1 MWYKYT
7 MEYHSAIT
15 KNEIILFGATWM
27 DTDIII
33 LSEIKQTEKDKYHM
47 ISLMCG
53 IKKKDI
59 FSLFTK
65 QKEPHR
71 FKEQTYS
78 YQRKWWRE
86 GIDCEFRTDMHTLL
100 FSK

>member
-59 FSLFTK
+59 LSLFTK

-71 FKEQTYS
+71 HRKQTMATKGERGKEG
-78 YQRKWWRE
+78 KL
-86 GIDCEFRTDMHTLL
+86 GG
-100 FSK
+100 